1 MAQNIDF
8 SALLKDLFNEPIG
21 EKEYNRT
28 QPRRDGAEIPKALG
42 EIFQSAESSV
52 KDKQANEANI
62 SLLQACSLY
71 VFMRKI
77 VMEHFGMVYDYAFS
91 DSKGTP
97 LKSWFTIPE
106 AIETARK
113 QGYRLTVAECR
124 AYLDELIKQRYIET
138 DDCRYRR
145 CALWDK
151 RMEVYLQRYL

>member
-8 SALLKDLFNEPIG
+8 SVLLKDLFNEPIG
-21 EKEYNRT
+21 KKKHERP
-28 QPRRDGAEIPKALG
+28 QPRRDGTEISKALG
-42 EIFQSAESSV
+42 EIFQSAESSA

-71 VFMRKI
+71 VFMRRI
-77 VMEHFGMVYDYAFS
+77 VMEHFGMGCDYAIS
-91 DSKGTP
+91 NSNGIP

-113 QGYRLTVAECR
+113 QGYSLTVAECR

-138 DDCRYRR
+138 DGYKYRR
-145 CALWDK
+145 KAIWDK
-151 RMEVYLQRYL
+151 RMEVYLRRYL